1 MAEQAYAYVTLI
13 PVAKGFQG
21 AIAKEMAGVSNVGK
35 QAGEGAG
42 SRFTQGFGSVMK
54 GLAVAGAA
62 AVGVAAAGIGVA
74 MNKGFARLQNIE
86 NARNLLQ
93 GIGHDAESVEV
104 IMGNALESVLGT
116 AFGLDEA
123 AKVAASAVA
132 AGIEPG
138 EALERQLKII
148 GDTAVVAGTS
158 MEDIGSIM
166 GKVTTSNR
174 ATNRELQQLAERGIP
189 VYQMLADEAG
199 VAADEVFAMASR
211 GEISAEMLANALESN
226 LGGAALKAGET
237 TQGAFANMN
246 ASIARVG
253 ANLIGP
259 VFDQLAGFF
268 GGLTDALKPVEAIA
282 ADLGVTLGTALEPV
296 FASIIDLVPKL
307 VDAIV
312 PLLPT
317 LIDLG
322 VAILD
327 MVIGALPLLI
337 DFIGALVPVFEALLP
352 SITDLVP
359 VILELAQSLLP
370 VFVDVISA
378 LVPVIAELAPIIV
391 ELITTG
397 LAILLPIFLALAQAI
412 MPLVEALLP
421 VFADLFEALAPVVL
435 ELLDALGPLIE
446 ASLPIFIQMVELL
459 TPVLVFL
466 ANILSGILV
475 AAVTV
480 VIDIVGQV
488 INWFTNF
495 ATSAS
500 TLWSNLQT
508 AFQNIM
514 NFFRRFW
521 DNTRKAFSE
530 GIDRII
536 QFFRDLPGNV
546 LRVLVGA
553 GQWLLQTGRD
563 ILQGMRNG
571 IDAIWANLTSW
582 FRDIPNMIRNLLSGA
597 SSWLTNIGRQVIDG
611 FLTGLKNA
619 WEAVTGWISGAAS
632 AVSGAF
638 KSILGIKSPSRVFM
652 EFGEAIGEGLVLGMQ
667 KMQPEIESQ
676 VGMMIAVPNVERA
689 IDRDGPSRTMNY
701 YAAPNQSLSGEQE
714 LMKAMRRARLV
725 ANW

>member
-74 MNKGFARLQNIE
+74 MNKGFSRLQNIE

-93 GIGHDAESVEV
+93 GIGHDAESVEL
-104 IMGNALESVLGT
+104 IMDNALESVLGT

-123 AKVAASAVA
+123 AKVAAGAVA

-148 GDTAVVAGTS
+148 GDTAVVAGSS

-189 VYQMLADEAG
+189 VYTMLADEAG
-199 VAADEVFAMASR
+199 VAADEVFDMASR
-211 GEISAEMLANALESN
+211 GEISAEMLADALENN

-237 TQGAFANMN
+237 TEGAFANMN

-268 GGLTDALKPVEAIA
+268 TGLTDALGPVEDIA
-282 ADLGVTLGTALEPV
+282 AELGVTLGEALEPV

-322 VAILD
+322 VAMLD
-327 MVIGALPLLI
+327 MVIGILPLLI
-337 DFIGALVPVFEALLP
+337 DFIGALVPIFEALLP

-359 VILELAQSLLP
+359 VILDLATSLLP
-370 VFVDVISA
+370 VFVELIQS
-378 LVPVIAELAPIIV
+378 LVPIIEELAPILV

-397 LAILLPIFLALAQAI
+397 LAILVPIFLALA
-412 MPLVEALLP
+412 EALLP
-421 VFADLFEALAPVVL
+421 IIEAVLPVFMELLEALAPVLL
-435 ELLDALGPLIE
+435 ELLTAIAPLIE
-446 ASLPIFIQMVELL
+446 EALPIFTTLVQTL
-459 TPVLVFL
+459 TPVIVIL
-466 ANILSGILV
+466 ARILSTVLLK
-475 AAVTV
+475 AVEV
-480 VIDIVGQV
+480 VIAIVGRV
-488 INWFTNF
+488 IEWFTNF
-495 ATSAS
+495 LQSAQD
-500 TLWSNLQT
+500 LWRGLQN
-508 AFQNIM
+508 AFQSISR
-514 NFFRRFW
+514 FFGEFW
-521 DNTRKAFSE
+521 EATRKAFSD
-530 GIDRII
+530 GIEMIV

-546 LRVLVGA
+546 LNVLVGA
-553 GQWLLQTGRD
+553 GMWLVNVGRD
-563 ILQGMRNG
+563 IMQGLWNG
-571 IDAIWANLTSW
+571 LKAVGDRILGW
-582 FRDIPNMIRNLLSGA
+582 IRNFAKNITDTFGRLL
-597 SSWLTNIGRQVIDG
+597 R
-611 FLTGLKNA
+611 
-619 WEAVTGWISGAAS
+619 
-632 AVSGAF
+632 
-638 KSILGIKSPSRVFM
+638 IKSPSRVFF
-652 EFGEAIGEGLVLGMQ
+652 EFGENIGEGLLLGMQ
-667 KMQPEIESQ
+667 KMEPQIESQ
-676 VGMMIAVPNVERA
+676 VGMLIAVPDVERA
-689 IDRDGPSRTMNY
+689 VDRQAQGKTMHY
-701 YAAPNQSLSGEQE
+701 YAAPNQSLTAEQE
-714 LMKAMRRARLV
+714 LMRAMRRARLV

>member
-42 SRFTQGFGSVMK
+42 NRFTQGFGSVMK

-74 MNKGFARLQNIE
+74 MNRGFSRLQNIE

-93 GIGHDAESVEV
+93 GIGHDAESVET
-104 IMGNALESVLGT
+104 IMDNALESVLGT

-148 GDTAVVAGTS
+148 GDTAVVAGSS
-158 MEDIGSIM
+158 MEDIGAIM

-189 VYQMLADEAG
+189 VYTMLADEAG
-199 VAADEVFAMASR
+199 VAADEVFDMASR
-211 GEISAEMLANALESN
+211 GEISAEMLADALENN

-237 TQGAFANMN
+237 TEGAFANMN

-268 GGLTDALKPVEAIA
+268 GGLTDALKPIEEIA
-282 ADLGVTLGTALEPV
+282 KDLGVTLGEALEPV

-359 VILELAQSLLP
+359 VILDLATSLLP
-370 VFVDVISA
+370 VFVGLIQS
-378 LVPVIAELAPIIV
+378 LVPIIEELAPILV

-397 LAILLPIFLALAQAI
+397 LAILVPIFLALA
-412 MPLVEALLP
+412 EALLP
-421 VFADLFEALAPVVL
+421 VIEAILPVFMELLEELAPVLL
-435 ELLDALGPLIE
+435 ELLTAIAPLIQE
-446 ASLPIFIQMVELL
+446 ALPIFIGLVQAL
-459 TPVLVFL
+459 TPIIVVL
-466 ANILSGILV
+466 ARILSTVLLK
-475 AAVTV
+475 AVEV
-480 VIDIVGQV
+480 VIAIVGRV
-488 INWFTNF
+488 IDWFTNF
-495 ATSAS
+495 LQSAQD
-500 TLWSNLQT
+500 LWRGLQT
-508 AFQNIM
+508 AFESISR
-514 NFFRRFW
+514 FFGEFW
-521 DNTRKAFSE
+521 ESTRKAFSDGVE
-530 GIDRII
+530 MVV

-546 LRVLVGA
+546 LDVLVGA
-553 GQWLLQTGRD
+553 GMWLVNVGRD
-563 ILQGMRNG
+563 IMQGLW
-571 IDAIWANLTSW
+571 D
-582 FRDIPNMIRNLLSGA
+582 
-597 SSWLTNIGRQVIDG
+597 
-611 FLTGLKNA
+611 
-619 WEAVTGWISGAAS
+619 
-632 AVSGAF
+632 
-638 KSILGIKSPSRVFM
+638 GIKAVGQRVLDWIRDFAKNITDTFGRLLRISSPSRVFF
-652 EFGEAIGEGLVLGMQ
+652 EFGENIGEGLLLGMQ
-667 KMQPEIESQ
+667 KMEPQIESQ
-676 VGMMIAVPNVERA
+676 VGMLIAVPDVERA
-689 IDRDGPSRTMNY
+689 VDRQASGKTMHY
-701 YAAPNQSLSGEQE
+701 YAAPNQSLSAEQE
-714 LMKAMRRARLV
+714 LMRAMRRARLV